1 MDIIIAKALIVL
13 CSLGA
18 AFTLGKINGHYAERS
33 RVNRL
38 ANEKAKFEAMFHA
51 TYAQHAAIRNRRI
64 GGLIQCR

>member
-18 AFTLGKINGHYAERS
+18 TFTLGKINGHYVERS

-38 ANEKAKFEAMFHA
+38 ADDEAKFQAMLDSQLSRLA
-51 TYAQHAAIRNRRI
+51 S
-64 GGLIQCR
+64 GGRS